1 LSITLTER
9 FLRAWAEVS
18 RDERAAVCRGL
29 LGLEAALRQP
39 HAHRGAGLRKLHP
52 SGVWEVRIGLA
63 LRALF
68 LVRED
73 AATFVFLGDHD
84 QVRRFLRDL

>member
-1 LSITLTER
+1 VLEAPPREKALSITLTER
-9 FLRAWAEVS
+9 F
-18 RDERAAVCRGL
+18 
-29 LGLEAALRQP
+29 
-39 HAHRGAGLRKLHP
+39 
-52 SGVWEVRIGLA
+52 